1 VRICL
6 PPLPILTAV
15 VPREITLGLFV
26 ALVATTSHVAR
37 RPGCDIV
44 SEYRARPL
52 LARYFGR
59 KFVDNTGVRLVEA
72 KLNELRPTQMTVGYD
87 EVAFKRRNWNALT
100 SEERSHFVCEHI
112 FPAVLGPN
120 GNYYILD
127 GHHLGRA
134 LLEEGVDNVLILPV
148 EDLSHLDQG
157 SFWRVME
164 RRNLIYPYAQ
174 GQRHNFEDMPKT
186 LRELADDPFR
196 SLTARIHRACQY
208 AKDPTPFAEFQSAD
222 FLRNHISCSALRAY
236 PGRAFRY
243 ARKLLRNRASTD
255 GREGTVSIR
264 SGRIGPPRCY
274 DSHDHVTSAI

>member
-1 VRICL
+1 MLGVRICL

-26 ALVATTSHVAR
+26 ALVATTSRVAR

-134 LLEEGVDNVLILPV
+134 L
-148 EDLSHLDQG
+148 
-157 SFWRVME
+157 
-164 RRNLIYPYAQ
+164 
-174 GQRHNFEDMPKT
+174 
-186 LRELADDPFR
+186 
-196 SLTARIHRACQY
+196 
-208 AKDPTPFAEFQSAD
+208 
-222 FLRNHISCSALRAY
+222 
-236 PGRAFRY
+236 
-243 ARKLLRNRASTD
+243 
-255 GREGTVSIR
+255 
-264 SGRIGPPRCY
+264 
-274 DSHDHVTSAI
+274 